1 MTWCALACLLA
12 CALGLPAWAQAANA
26 QQVLTLEHA
35 QLVAHVDTQPLPPQT
50 ISLPLHWDITHKG
63 KSGSAELSLRFD
75 APAGAA
81 NARELHAVAITRLGN
96 AYEIELNGVLLGSAG
111 TLRGE
116 RDRWSAKHPVFLSF
130 PSQLLAPQNELR
142 VRIRADAGYRAGLS
156 VVRVGPAALLAPQAQ
171 AEVLGRIAL
180 PLATAVLSLLVACFC
195 ALLWWQQRDAL
206 YAWAGIGEALWA
218 LSVADTVIETAP
230 LPWPYWGMSLLLLR
244 ALWAWSLYCIAQEV
258 CGARPRLERR
268 AMLAV
273 QALMPL
279 CILAMAAW
287 QSTQPL
293 LVWYLLNFV
302 AWVWV
307 ITRLAAQ
314 AWRTRAQPGGHER
327 WIIVGALLAVMA
339 ASLRD
344 VYAGRWSAEL
354 YDESAWAKYVA
365 TLVGAAMM
373 WLVSRRFMS
382 VRAEVVQLNA
392 SLISQV
398 ARKEVELRQ
407 SFAKLS
413 ELERA
418 RAVLAERERILR
430 DLHDGVGAN
439 LATAVRQLESG
450 RAQAHDVVQTL
461 RESMEHLKLSID
473 AMNLPAGDVNALLAS
488 LRYRLQARMGS
499 AGLAM
504 DWQVDAL
511 PHWPGGNDESTRHL
525 QFLLLEVISNVLQHA
540 QASRLQLHASV
551 SGPCIVIALTD
562 NGRGIELGAHA
573 VLRSLH
579 QRADAIGAVLVVAPA
594 APGTRVSISL
604 SLPAAAKA
612 IA

>member
-1 MTWCALACLLA
+1 MNRCVWAWLLA
-12 CALGLPAWAQAANA
+12 CALVLPAWAQTANA

-35 QLVAHVDTQPLPPQT
+35 QLLAQVDAQPLPPQT
-50 ISLPLHWDITHKG
+50 ISLPLHWDIVHRG
-63 KSGSAELSLRFD
+63 KSGSAELRLRF
-75 APAGAA
+75 AMPAGAA
-81 NARELHAVAITRLGN
+81 VSREPHAVAITRIGN

-111 TLRGE
+111 ALLGAP
-116 RDRWSAKHPVFLSF
+116 DRWSAKHPVFLSF
-130 PSQLLAPQNELR
+130 PSQLLAPNNELR
-142 VRIRADAGYRAGLS
+142 VRIRADAGYRSGLS
-156 VVRVGPAALLAPQAQ
+156 VLRVGPAALLAPQAR

-180 PLATAVLSLLVACFC
+180 PLGTAVLSLLVACFC

-268 AMLAV
+268 TMLAV
-273 QALMPL
+273 QAVMPL
-279 CILAMAAW
+279 CIVAMATM

-293 LVWYLLNFV
+293 LLWYVLNFV
-302 AWVWV
+302 TWVWV
-307 ITRLAAQ
+307 ITQLSVH
-314 AWRTRAQPGGHER
+314 AWRTRAGPGGRER
-327 WIIVGALLAVMA
+327 WIIVGVLLAVMV

-382 VRAEVVQLNA
+382 VRAEVVLLNA
-392 SLISQV
+392 SLTSQV

-407 SFAKLS
+407 SFAKLA

-418 RAVLAERERILR
+418 RAVHAERERILR
-430 DLHDGVGAN
+430 DMHDGVGAN
-439 LATAVRQLESG
+439 LATAVRQIEGGQAS
-450 RAQAHDVVQTL
+450 AQDVVQTL
-461 RESMEHLKLSID
+461 RESMDHLKLSID

-488 LRYRLQARMGS
+488 LRYRLQPRIES
-499 AGLAM
+499 AGIAV

-511 PHWPGGNDESTRHL
+511 PHWGAGNDEAMRHL

-540 QASRLQLHASV
+540 QASLLQLSARV
-551 SGPCIVIALTD
+551 SPGGAGAIEISLTD
-562 NGRGIELGAHA
+562 NGRGLRAPAEHG
-573 VLRSLH
+573 LRSMH
-579 QRADAIGAVLVVAPA
+579 QRADAIGAVLSIAPA
-594 APGTRVSISL
+594 APGTRVGIL
-604 SLPAAAKA
+604 LARGGADA
-612 IA
+612 